1 MVAER
6 IGGGLMQLSAYGA
19 GGMHQEL
26 TGNTSNA
33 CPYNI
38 NNSMNQYFFEYPRG
52 QLNNKSVLD
61 KSVLNKENI
70 IERIS
75 SDENELKYKE
85 EMELKYKNELEFK
98 QRISSDE
105 NEKKYKEEMNLK
117 YKNELEF
124 KQDELKYKKMSDMER
139 ISSDEN
145 ELIYKEEI
153 KNKRNIDREYQT
165 YLPDQLPDIST
176 DLASLF
182 YKEGTILKNKIK

>member
-1 MVAER
+1 MVR
-6 IGGGLMQLSAYGA
+6 GGGLMQLSAYGA

-75 SDENELKYKE
+75 SDENEMKYKE
-85 EMELKYKNELEFK
+85 EMKLKYKNEL
-98 QRISSDE
+98 DV
-105 NEKKYKEEMNLK
+105 
-117 YKNELEF
+117 
-124 KQDELKYKKMSDMER
+124 KQDELKYKEMSDMDR
-139 ISSDEN
+139 ISSEEN
-145 ELIYKEEI
+145 EIKYKEEI
-153 KNKRNIDREYQT
+153 KLKNERNI
-165 YLPDQLPDIST
+165 
-176 DLASLF
+176 
-182 YKEGTILKNKIK
+182 

>member
-1 MVAER
+1 MVR
-6 IGGGLMQLSAYGA
+6 GGLLQLLTCGVGGSA
-19 GGMHQEL
+19 QEL

-52 QLNNKSVLD
+52 QLNNKAVLD

-105 NEKKYKEEMNLK
+105 NEKKYKEEMELKYKNELDVEQDELKYKEMELK

-124 KQDELKYKKMSDMER
+124 KKDELKYKEME
-139 ISSDEN
+139 
-145 ELIYKEEI
+145 
-153 KNKRNIDREYQT
+153 
-165 YLPDQLPDIST
+165 
-176 DLASLF
+176 
-182 YKEGTILKNKIK
+182 

>member
-1 MVAER
+1 MVR
-6 IGGGLMQLSAYGA
+6 GGLLQLLTCGVGGSA
-19 GGMHQEL
+19 QEL

-52 QLNNKSVLD
+52 QLNNKAVLD

-85 EMELKYKNELEFK
+85 EMKLKYKNEH
-98 QRISSDE
+98 
-105 NEKKYKEEMNLK
+105 
-117 YKNELEF
+117 EF
-124 KQDELKYKKMSDMER
+124 KQDELKYKEMSEMER

-145 ELIYKEEI
+145 ELKYKEEI
-153 KNKRNIDREYQT
+153 RFKYKKEYRE
-165 YLPDQLPDIST
+165 D
-176 DLASLF
+176 
-182 YKEGTILKNKIK
+182 